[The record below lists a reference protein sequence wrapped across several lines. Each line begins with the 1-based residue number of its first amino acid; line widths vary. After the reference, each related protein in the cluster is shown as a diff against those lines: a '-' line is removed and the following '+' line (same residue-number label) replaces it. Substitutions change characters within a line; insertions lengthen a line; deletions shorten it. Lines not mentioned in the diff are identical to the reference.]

1 MQTWEERTSSGQ
13 FSQYAAEAPH
23 VNGQTIARAQY
34 HLGRTVEARL
44 NVRVDA
50 LMLVTTWTKVDHL
63 DRPQHTDPSYVIRT
77 EVQGLLSP
85 QI

>member
-50 LMLVTTWTKVDHL
+50 LMLVTT
-63 DRPQHTDPSYVIRT
+63 
-77 EVQGLLSP
+77 
-85 QI
+85 